1 MLFHHNFTANH
12 IIPEDIININE
23 NESRHFHTCL
33 LDLSK
38 SLHLRNYFEPKE
50 NIQNRLNEIE
60 SRYPLF
66 YKERGIKLEAE
77 KFSLIYSPGFLRKIF
92 LNLWDMGL
100 DVTIIFDRISNI
112 DKENLLYSLMNILN
126 FENKI
131 YSINIKKMEE
141 RKPSNIVKIFLL
153 IIRVQESN
161 EKIKL
166 LNYFANLL
174 NGTSLNG
181 SSEIAIEDI
190 FLEIKKSDT
199 TKISDE
205 NLRSLFGNIY
215 FSSLKDKEFQLQS
228 ILNDLDFSEDDV
240 KRTNL
245 LLGLLDSNLQ
255 TSLSRS
261 IFDFFLMRARLNP
274 SPTLKIISMTTLAV
288 LSQDSL
294 SKREYNQLIE
304 SSLDLLNAT
313 EFEFSDEN
321 TVMHIAR
328 ASLISKDAELIENAL
343 EIINKFLNNHDDSDF
358 KIESYIHLYGL
369 LQKYNYNNS
378 KYYFLSSAIFE
389 LELINDISY
398 KCHSLRTIAQA
409 YLCYGTDTNSLLDL
423 YESLEKVE
431 IEINTV
437 PKKFGIEELFSI
449 SEAFYILKH
458 EKKSLSLFQEAVES
472 IVRDE
477 TNSDEFY
484 SALSDNFHFLNPNDS
499 KFEMELIEIFIKHI
513 SQMKPSQDRRELV
526 IKFINII
533 LKNDNFSDNLLNI
546 FKLLEFFEFMEEE
559 ELDIK
564 CFLPFADKLRRMGMV
579 EASVE
584 FYQKIINY

>member
-1 MLFHHNFTANH
+1 
-12 IIPEDIININE
+12 
-23 NESRHFHTCL
+23 
-33 LDLSK
+33 
-38 SLHLRNYFEPKE
+38 
-50 NIQNRLNEIE
+50 
-60 SRYPLF
+60 
-66 YKERGIKLEAE
+66 
-77 KFSLIYSPGFLRKIF
+77 
-92 LNLWDMGL
+92 
-100 DVTIIFDRISNI
+100 
-112 DKENLLYSLMNILN
+112 
-126 FENKI
+126 
-131 YSINIKKMEE
+131 
-141 RKPSNIVKIFLL
+141 
-153 IIRVQESN
+153 
-161 EKIKL
+161 
-166 LNYFANLL
+166 
-174 NGTSLNG
+174 
-181 SSEIAIEDI
+181 
-190 FLEIKKSDT
+190 
-199 TKISDE
+199 
-205 NLRSLFGNIY
+205 
-215 FSSLKDKEFQLQS
+215 
-228 ILNDLDFSEDDV
+228 
-240 KRTNL
+240 
-245 LLGLLDSNLQ
+245 
-255 TSLSRS
+255 
-261 IFDFFLMRARLNP
+261 MRARLNP

-328 ASLISKDAELIENAL
+328 ASLISNDAELIENAL

-499 KFEMELIEIFIKHI
+499 KFEMELIEIFII
-513 SQMKPSQDRRELV
+513 NTSQMKPSQDRRELV
-526 IKFINII
+526 IKFIKSN
-533 LKNDNFSDNLLNI
+533 
-546 FKLLEFFEFMEEE
+546 
-559 ELDIK
+559 
-564 CFLPFADKLRRMGMV
+564 AR
-579 EASVE
+579 
-584 FYQKIINY
+584 